1 MKSTYFVVLQVGII
15 ALTVKNNSPVGAD
28 FMKIIPAIDILN
40 GKCVRLTQGDFKRMK
55 VYNDDPLEV
64 ALEFQN
70 ADFEHLHL
78 IDLDGAKKGK
88 VVNWKIISELQ
99 EKTALL
105 IDFGGGVKT
114 EEDVV
119 HLLELDISQ
128 INIGSMAIKEPQLF
142 MDWMKRYGPEN
153 FILGADV
160 WDESVMIHGWLEPSE
175 LRLFELVEKY
185 MQHGLKY
192 LTCTDIKADGMMKGP
207 NFNLYDKLKNRFPD
221 LKITANGGISSL
233 EDLTKLKALGIYGAI
248 VGKAIYENE
257 LSLEGLKSF
266 H

>member
-1 MKSTYFVVLQVGII
+1 
-15 ALTVKNNSPVGAD
+15 
-28 FMKIIPAIDILN
+28 MKIIPAIDIIN
-40 GKCVRLTQGDFKRMK
+40 GKCVRLTQGDYNKMK
-55 VYNDDPLEV
+55 VYKGDPLDV

-70 ADFEHLHL
+70 ADFEYLHL

-105 IDFGGGVKT
+105 IDFGGGVKS
-114 EEDVV
+114 EEDIE

-142 MDWMKRYGPEN
+142 IEWLKRYGSDN

-185 MQHGLKY
+185 IQHGLKY
-192 LTCTDIKADGMMKGP
+192 LTCTDIRADGMLKGP
-207 NFNLYDKLKNRFPD
+207 NFNLYEKLRTRFPT
-221 LKITANGGISSL
+221 LKITASGGISSL
-233 EDLTKLKALGIYGAI
+233 EDLSKLKDMAIDGAI
-248 VGKAIYENE
+248 IGKAIYEKKIK
-257 LSLEGLKSF
+257 LEDLKTF
-266 H
+266 Q